1 MSKYKPQKDQAD
13 ILDKAYDLIQ
23 SVPYRVTARRCNV
36 GHALKEKTRQK
47 QN

>member
-23 SVPYRVTARRCNV
+23 SVPYCVFRRKSPLDSDSFR
-36 GHALKEKTRQK
+36 HLIPI
-47 QN
+47 